1 MFNSQRKYK
10 IHWEITDLCNLKC
23 PMCPRTDTQNRCR
36 PVKELQNT
44 QFFLTDVKKLLPD
57 AFMKQVQRVDFCG
70 NFGDPCMARDF
81 YDICEYLI
89 VHHQITV
96 MVSTNGSMRKP
107 PWWGRL
113 GQLFAGTPSWLE
125 FHVDGLAD
133 TNHLYRIGARWE
145 NIEANAAAFIEGGG
159 RAEWHF
165 ILFKHNQH
173 QVDQAREFA
182 RRMGFHAFVP
192 TDTGRFSDG
201 GKIPY
206 MHPDGDWRILEQ
218 ADVRLEKTPDS
229 KGMKAASS
237 IQSEAGDG
245 PPAIRCKS
253 AEKNRFFLDA
263 AGYLAPCCWIS
274 NRDPLRPGD
283 MLRAIAATGKDPEQF
298 NIRRR
303 PVGEILQ
310 DDLFSIGFPGLW
322 NADDLATCRKKCGRH
337 HRNVKIRMN
346 LE

>member
-1 MFNSQRKYK
+1 
-10 IHWEITDLCNLKC
+10 
-23 PMCPRTDTQNRCR
+23 MCPRTDTQNRCR

-44 QFFLTDVKKLLPD
+44 QFFLNDVKNLLPD
-57 AFMKQVQRVDFCG
+57 SFLKRVQRVDFCG

-81 YDICEYLI
+81 YDICEWLI
-89 VHHQITV
+89 ARQGITV
-96 MVSTNGSMRKP
+96 MVSTNGAMRKP
-107 PWWGRL
+107 PWWERL
-113 GQLFAGTPSWLE
+113 GRLFAGSPSWLE

-145 NIEANAAAFIEGGG
+145 NIEANAAAFIAGGG

-173 QVDQAREFA
+173 QVQQARDIA
-182 RRMGFHAFVP
+182 RQMGFHAFVP
-192 TDTGRFSDG
+192 TDTGRFSDD
-201 GKIPY
+201 GKITY

-218 ADVRLEKTPDS
+218 AEVRLEDQQHIAQT
-229 KGMKAASS
+229 KADL
-237 IQSEAGDG
+237 SEQTTAGDG
-245 PPAIRCKS
+245 PRAIICKS
-253 AEKNRFFLDA
+253 AAKNRFYIDA
-263 AGYLAPCCWIS
+263 AGYMSPCCWIS

-283 MLRAIAATGKDPEQF
+283 MLRAIAAAGKNPEHF

-303 PVGEILQ
+303 PVREILQ

-337 HRNVKIRMN
+337 HRNVKIKMK
-346 LE
+346 L